1 MLRHVWYHELTLFM
15 IRNIF
20 MLNAPV
26 TLTQRQLA
34 DFLLNVAPARPV
46 FIWRPPGIGKS
57 ALVQAFAAEVGLP
70 CVSLLGNQLAP
81 EDLIGMP
88 QIID

>member
-1 MLRHVWYHELTLFM
+1 
-15 IRNIF
+15 

-46 FIWRPPGIGKS
+46 FIWGPPSIGKS
-57 ALVQAFAAEVGLP
+57 ALCKPLPPKLACPVFRCLAAN
-70 CVSLLGNQLAP
+70 SRQK
-81 EDLIGMP
+81 I
-88 QIID
+88 